1 MMDTVFTRSLNC
13 NEPIERL
20 YYWTKSLDICV
31 HCSSESVSPWNDTEE
46 FYPQC
51 ENCYEKSKIPN
62 LKAQW
67 KKLQQSN

>member
-31 HCSSESVSPWNDTEE
+31 HCSSESVSPWNDAEE
-46 FYPQC
+46 FYSQC